1 MTEVRFPSRKEPGPF
16 ELLRFDEA
24 NGVAPGLAP
33 SNGWLFRG
41 PGGDV
46 FAIDGDERAE
56 VRCDFCGTFADH
68 VSPTPNDPDLWRCFG
83 GVGPCGSGATL
94 NALR

>member
-1 MTEVRFPSRKEPGPF
+1 
-16 ELLRFDEA
+16 
-24 NGVAPGLAP
+24 
-33 SNGWLFRG
+33 
-41 PGGDV
+41 
-46 FAIDGDERAE
+46 
-56 VRCDFCGTFADH
+56 